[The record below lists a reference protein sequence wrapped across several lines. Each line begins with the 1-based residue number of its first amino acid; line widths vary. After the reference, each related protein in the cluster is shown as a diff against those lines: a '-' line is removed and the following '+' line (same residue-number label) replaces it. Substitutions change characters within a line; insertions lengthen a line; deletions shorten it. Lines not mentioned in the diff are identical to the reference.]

1 MARRFWTRRRAPENR
16 EGGSARPFVPP
27 DPNGKSPGRQRDRR
41 FCEIVK
47 RVGFPTSNEP
57 TVENVAL
64 ARTIAKEAWPSV
76 GRWKSDAN
84 VLGKVRDKL
93 KEPEVAEALE
103 LIYEEAGFSR
113 SEAVIEHIGHIRGEH
128 KKQVVIGS
136 QIAELAIPPSLPA
149 LLGYEEMTGMFPP
162 TPDRGRRR
170 RR

>member
-16 EGGSARPFVPP
+16 EGGSARPFVPAN
-27 DPNGKSPGRQRDRR
+27 PNGKSPGRQRDRR

-47 RVGFPTSNEP
+47 RVGFPTSDEP
-57 TVENVAL
+57 TVENMAL
-64 ARTIAKEAWPSV
+64 ARTIALAAWPSV

-103 LIYEEAGFSR
+103 LIYEEAGFRR

-128 KKQVVIGS
+128 KKQVVIGNEV
-136 QIAELAIPPSLPA
+136 AELRMPASFPA
-149 LLGYEEMTGMFPP
+149 LADYETMVGMMPP
-162 TPDRGRRR
+162 PPDRRRKR
-170 RR
+170 R